1 MGGVSPEM
9 GDGGERDVTV
19 RRKCGGRR
27 ERHEGCVCSRLQ
39 RLANIIRDS
48 VGYGRGGGGW
58 GRVRMSGVGDGNGGL
73 DWDFFSFHFFFFF
86 FAPTEK
92 VKCLC
97 A

>member
-86 FAPTEK
+86 APTEK